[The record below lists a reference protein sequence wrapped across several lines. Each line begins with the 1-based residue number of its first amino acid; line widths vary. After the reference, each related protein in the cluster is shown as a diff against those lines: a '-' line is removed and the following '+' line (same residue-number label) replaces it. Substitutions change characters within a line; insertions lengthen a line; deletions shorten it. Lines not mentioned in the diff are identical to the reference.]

1 MIRQPNS
8 ILGNRELLVTLGKN
22 GEIFGLFYPG
32 RDFAQHIEESQACL
46 HDGKRLILSSDHE
59 WETSQNYIED
69 TNVVVTHLRWQG
81 GLSMDILDAA
91 HPSLPI
97 VVRNYRISAS
107 EGFHGKFFYYSGF
120 RAGET
125 AVKNSAFCD
134 AETGILV
141 HYWRNYNLG
150 LSSRPAFEEWQVGR
164 ALESDIWTNALYDM
178 EDGQLQNKREE
189 IGRLNSAVGWKL
201 DIEPGSSREIT
212 VFIGAA
218 PTREMLYSKMRTAR
232 TENVERMV
240 KKEYDQKTGWLSG
253 SRKITLPQIED
264 KNREELTN
272 AFNRSLLALSLLS
285 DPEEGSFVAAPEFD
299 HDFELSGGYGYCWN
313 RDAAETVLA
322 LLNAGYPDFCMRF
335 FRWCRKTQMSDG
347 SWFQRYW
354 LDGSLGSSWGNF
366 SFSTQMDETGATLF
380 AMGRYFQSLQPAAG
394 NSFLSEIWPSVLPAA
409 EYLMRRTAGGL
420 HDPCT
425 CLWES
430 YKGIFTY
437 TNAAIYG
444 GLTGAARMAAAYGEH
459 ELANRWLARAKLIKE
474 ATVREFWLPEG
485 YFARG
490 RVDDRLDTE
499 TDASMLGAVVPFGM
513 LSADDEKE
521 REMILSAIRIVEKK
535 LGVQVNGHLGI
546 KRYETD
552 NYIEGNP
559 WIVTTLWLSKA
570 LLTLAGSAQRKG
582 KEEEC
587 RNMKAEALEYINWA
601 LRGTTSTGLLP
612 EQVNKHTGRSAWA
625 IPLSWSCALML
636 DNIIMLDEL
645 DNELLIDPGSI

>member
-1 MIRQPNS
+1 M
-8 ILGNRELLVTLGKN
+8 GKRA
-22 GEIFGLFYPG
+22 EIFGFFYPG
-32 RDFAQHIEESQACL
+32 RDFAQHVEESQACL
-46 HDGKRLILSSDHE
+46 YDGKRLIWSNDHE
-59 WETSQNYIED
+59 WQATQNYIED
-69 TNVVVTHLRWQG
+69 TDVVVTHLRRQG
-81 GLSMDILDAA
+81 GLSMDILDLA
-91 HPSLPI
+91 HPNHPVL
-97 VVRNYRISAS
+97 VRNYRISAS
-107 EGFHGKFFYYSGF
+107 EGFHGKFYYYSKF
-120 RAGET
+120 QAGET
-125 AVKNSAFCD
+125 LKKNSAFCD
-134 AETGILV
+134 TESRILV
-141 HYWRNYNLG
+141 HYWRNYHLG

-178 EDGQLQNKREE
+178 QDGQLQNKREE
-189 IGRLNSAVGWKL
+189 IGRLNSAMAWKL

-218 PTREMLYSKMRTAR
+218 PTREMLYNKMRTAG

-240 KKEYDQKTGWLSG
+240 KKVYDEQTGWLAG
-253 SRKITLPQIED
+253 SRRITLPQTED
-264 KNREELTN
+264 NSREELTS
-272 AFNRSLLALSLLS
+272 AFKRSLLTLSLLS

-299 HDFELSGGYGYCWN
+299 HDFERSGGYGYCWN

-322 LLNAGYPDFCMRF
+322 LLSAGYPDFCMRF

-380 AMGRYFQSLQPAAG
+380 AMDRYFRSQQPVARTA
-394 NSFLSEIWPSVLPAA
+394 FLSEIWPSVLPAT

-430 YKGIFTY
+430 YKGTFTY

-444 GLTGAARMAAAYGEH
+444 GLTGAADIAAAHGEH
-459 ELANRWLARAKLIKE
+459 ELANRWLTRAKLIKE

-499 TDASMLGAVVPFGM
+499 ADASMLGAVVPFGM
-513 LSADDEKE
+513 LDADDEKE
-521 REMILSAIRIVEKK
+521 REMILSMIRTIEKR
-535 LGVQVNGHLGI
+535 LGVQVNSHIGI

-552 NYIEGNP
+552 DYIEGNP
-559 WIVTTLWLSKA
+559 WVVITLWLSKA

-582 KEEEC
+582 EEEEC
-587 RNMKAEALEYINWA
+587 RSMRAEALEYISWA

-612 EQVNKHTGRSAWA
+612 EQINKHTGRPAWA
-625 IPLSWSCALML
+625 IPLSWSCALMIENL
-636 DNIIMLDEL
+636 IMLDEL
-645 DNELLIDPGSI
+645 DNALLMDPGPI

>member
-8 ILGNRELLVTLGKN
+8 ILGNRELLVTLGKK
-22 GEIFGLFYPG
+22 GEILGFFYPG

-46 HDGKRLILSSDHE
+46 HDGERLILSTDHD
-59 WETSQNYIED
+59 WETTQDYIED
-69 TNVVVTHLRWQG
+69 TNVVVTHLRRKG
-81 GLSMDILDAA
+81 GLSMDIVDLA

-97 VVRNYRISAS
+97 MVRNYRISAS

-125 AVKNSAFCD
+125 PAKNSAFCD
-134 AETGILV
+134 TESGILV
-141 HYWRNYNLG
+141 HYWRNYHLG
-150 LSSRPAFEEWQVGR
+150 LSSGPAFEEWQVGR
-164 ALESDIWTNALYDM
+164 ALESDVWTNALYDM
-178 EDGQLQNKREE
+178 QDGKLQNKREE
-189 IGRLNSAVGWKL
+189 IGRLNSAMGWKL
-201 DIEPGSSREIT
+201 DIEPGSGREIT

-240 KKEYDQKTGWLSG
+240 KKLYEEKTAWLSAG
-253 SRKITLPQIED
+253 RRIALPHVAD
-264 KNREELTN
+264 KSREELTG
-272 AFNRSLLALSLLS
+272 AFNRSLLTLSLLG

-335 FRWCRKTQMSDG
+335 FRWCRRTQMSDG

-380 AMGRYFQSLQPAAG
+380 AMGRYFRSLQPASRNA
-394 NSFLSEIWPSVLPAA
+394 FLSEIWPNVLPAA
-409 EYLMRRTAGGL
+409 EYLMRRTVGGL
-420 HDPCT
+420 HDTCT

-430 YKGIFTY
+430 YKGTFTY

-444 GLTGAARMAAAYGEH
+444 GLTGAADIAAAHGEH
-459 ELANRWLARAKLIKE
+459 ELADRWLARAKLIKE

-490 RVDDRLDTE
+490 RVDGRPDTE
-499 TDASMLGAVVPFGM
+499 TDASMLGAVAPFGM
-513 LSADDEKE
+513 LDADDEKE
-521 REMILSAIRIVEKK
+521 REMILSMIRTIEKR
-535 LGVQVNGHLGI
+535 LGVQVNGHIGI

-552 NYIEGNP
+552 DYIQGNP
-559 WIVTTLWLSKA
+559 WVVTTLWLSKA
-570 LLTLAGSAQRKG
+570 LLSLAGSARKRG
-582 KEEEC
+582 DEAEC
-587 RNMKAEALEYINWA
+587 RKMVSEALEYINWS

-612 EQVNKHTGRSAWA
+612 EQVNKQTGRPAWA

-645 DNELLIDPGSI
+645 DNHY

>member
-1 MIRQPNS
+1 M
-8 ILGNRELLVTLGKN
+8 GKRA
-22 GEIFGLFYPG
+22 EIFGFFYPG
-32 RDFAQHIEESQACL
+32 RDFAQHVEESQACL
-46 HDGKRLILSSDHE
+46 HDGKRLIWSNDHE
-59 WETSQNYIED
+59 WQATQNYIED
-69 TNVVVTHLRWQG
+69 TDVVVTHLRRQG
-81 GLSMDILDAA
+81 GLSMDILDLA
-91 HPSLPI
+91 HPNHPVL
-97 VVRNYRISAS
+97 VRNYRISAS
-107 EGFHGKFFYYSGF
+107 EGFHGKFYYYSKF
-120 RAGET
+120 QAGET
-125 AVKNSAFCD
+125 LKKNSAFCD
-134 AETGILV
+134 TESGILV
-141 HYWRNYNLG
+141 HYWRNYHLG

-178 EDGQLQNKREE
+178 QDGGLQNKREE
-189 IGRLNSAVGWKL
+189 IGRLNSAMAWKL
-201 DIEPGSSREIT
+201 DIEPGSSRKIT

-218 PTREMLYSKMRTAR
+218 PTREMLYNKMRTAG
-232 TENVERMV
+232 TENVERMM
-240 KKEYDQKTGWLSG
+240 KKVYDEQTGWLAG
-253 SRKITLPQIED
+253 SRRITLPQTED
-264 KNREELTN
+264 NSREELTS
-272 AFNRSLLALSLLS
+272 AFKRSLLTLSLLS

-299 HDFELSGGYGYCWN
+299 HDFERSGGYGYCWN

-322 LLNAGYPDFCMRF
+322 LLSAGYPDFCMRF

-380 AMGRYFQSLQPAAG
+380 AMGRYFRSQQPAARTA
-394 NSFLSEIWPSVLPAA
+394 FLSEIWPSVLPAT

-430 YKGIFTY
+430 YKGTFTY

-444 GLTGAARMAAAYGEH
+444 GLTGAADIAAAHGEH
-459 ELANRWLARAKLIKE
+459 ELANRWLTRAKLIKE

-499 TDASMLGAVVPFGM
+499 ADASMLGAVVPFGM
-513 LSADDEKE
+513 LDADDEKE
-521 REMILSAIRIVEKK
+521 REMILSMIRTIEKR
-535 LGVQVNGHLGI
+535 LGVQVNSHIGI

-552 NYIEGNP
+552 DYIEGNP
-559 WIVTTLWLSKA
+559 WVVITLWLSKA

-582 KEEEC
+582 EEEEC
-587 RNMKAEALEYINWA
+587 RSMRAEALEYISWA

-612 EQVNKHTGRSAWA
+612 EQINKHTGRPAWA
-625 IPLSWSCALML
+625 IPLSWSCALMIENL
-636 DNIIMLDEL
+636 IMLDEL
-645 DNELLIDPGSI
+645 DNALLMDPGPI